1 MSANVAYV
9 WTNISWI
16 YLLYSC
22 ILNKSVICIYKGT
35 HAGSIFTACLM
46 IMSTCRIF
54 MLSCQILLSELW
66 QHSKY
71 IYVTVIFPTDNNQIR
86 LFLFL
91 QFSHFLLVKIISYLK
106 IVCRNLKTCSMIVS
120 QTGKTYP
127 YIVNVCEILQC
138 FPSVLRYYDPF

>member
-22 ILNKSVICIYKGT
+22 ILVNRMNKSVICIYKGT
-35 HAGSIFTACLM
+35 HACSIFTACLM

-71 IYVTVIFPTDNNQIR
+71 IYVTVIFPTVNNQIR
-86 LFLFL
+86 FFFL

-120 QTGKTYP
+120 LTGKTYP
-127 YIVNVCEILQC
+127 YIVNVCEIIQC
-138 FPSVLRYYDPF
+138 FPYYDPF

>member
-1 MSANVAYV
+1 MINKDINQEIIHYIFYMVFTIFFSNICYYYIEIVKFMSANVAYV

-22 ILNKSVICIYKGT
+22 ILVNRMNKSVICIYKGT
-35 HAGSIFTACLM
+35 HACSIFTACLI

-71 IYVTVIFPTDNNQIR
+71 IYVTVIFPTVNNQIR
-86 LFLFL
+86 LFFFL
-91 QFSHFLLVKIISYLK
+91 
-106 IVCRNLKTCSMIVS
+106 
-120 QTGKTYP
+120 
-127 YIVNVCEILQC
+127 
-138 FPSVLRYYDPF
+138 